1 MPALSTWTDSGRVE
15 EEIAAI
21 EARLTQIGH
30 DGDCAYEKA
39 MVRFFEDQVA
49 LRRQWLDA
57 L

>member
-1 MPALSTWTDSGRVE
+1 MPALSTWTDPGRVE

-21 EARLTQIGH
+21 EARLHQIGH

-39 MVRFFEDQVA
+39 MVRFFEDQIA